1 MVFTQTEKYIAKQ
14 VFKITLIIIVLLI
27 AIIFLLSGLDDFNNG
42 EENVLQN
49 DIKNNIIDKKV
60 EHTEEEIK
68 DFKLPLSLEI
78 PDNNIYTN
86 IQSPDSTDVKI
97 LDNALTK
104 GSVYYPGSG
113 FPGYNN
119 MLIFGH
125 STSFKVVKNKA
136 YQTFNNLRYVKE
148 GTLIYVKTEDKTHIY
163 KTVSVKKV
171 SKYTSWIKFKSD
183 KAMITLST
191 CDSFGKR
198 SDRWVLEG
206 EYVGVR

>member
-14 VFKITLIIIVLLI
+14 ILKITLILIILLI
-27 AIIFLLSGLDDFNNG
+27 AIIFLLSGFDSANK
-42 EENVLQN
+42 EETNVLQD
-49 DIKNNIIDKKV
+49 DIKNNILDKKV
-60 EHTEEEIK
+60 EHTDEEIK
-68 DFKLPLSLEI
+68 DMKLPLSLEI

-86 IQSPDSTDVKI
+86 IQSPNSTDVNV

-113 FPGYNN
+113 LPGYNN

-136 YQTFNNLRYVKE
+136 YQTFNNLRYVKV

-163 KTVSVKKV
+163 RTVSVKKV
-171 SKYTSWIKFKSD
+171 SKYTSWIQFKSD

-206 EYVGVR
+206 EYVGIQ